1 VPLAFQVGLICE
13 EFGCT
18 PSIAL
23 RELEDGPNG
32 WVWEVIEARRYA
44 KVRAEIE
51 AAKDPEHAP
60 TGELADLY
68 WELKGEDW
76 QARRSGR
83 GENEGDDED
92 DDQRQDAP
100 HHEPD

>member
-1 VPLAFQVGLICE
+1 MPLAYQVGLICE

-18 PSIAL
+18 PSVAL

-51 AAKDPEHAP
+51 AAKDAEHEP

-68 WELKGEDW
+68 WELKSETW
-76 QARRSGR
+76 QATRS
-83 GENEGDDED
+83 ESSDDEGDDEV
-92 DDQRQDAP
+92 DA
-100 HHEPD
+100 